1 MIEIENKGQFN
12 DHLKEDVATLHRIYE
27 KWHFAYYAPKGMNN
41 VLELLLDVK
50 FEFNELIK

>member
-27 KWHFAYYAPKGMNN
+27 KWQFANFAPKGMDN